1 MKKVQINSSKGTFK
15 SNLPIILDIQNQAMK
30 ENNALQLIRS
40 LKAEF
45 TIVNQTSDDD
55 KNDSASQ
62 FLLNFRILKKKLKG
76 DDLLV
81 YKVLLSDLCS
91 IIIMSILGK

>member
-1 MKKVQINSSKGTFK
+1 MQRYSKILFFVLLLLNFSTAFSQNYYDQQWKKVQENTNKGTFK

-45 TIVNQTSDDD
+45 SIVNQTSDDD
-55 KNDSASQ
+55 KNDSASK
-62 FLLNFRILKKKLKG
+62 FFVKLQK
-76 DDLLV
+76 
-81 YKVLLSDLCS
+81 C
-91 IIIMSILGK
+91 